1 MTTFDYDYL
10 YCAYTDDTTFF
21 LKDIIS
27 IKRMVDT
34 FYFFFVLF
42 KIKTKFNLIGNCGY
56 SSPESSSS
64 GSLCDMRCI
73 DLNIDTLKILGTHFS
88 YKEKLK
94 EE

>member
-34 FYFFFVLF
+34 FYFFSYFLRL
-42 KIKTKFNLIGNCGY
+42 NLIGNCGY